1 MNLPLIVERA
11 GEPAERI
18 GLNRAGRYIPEC
30 MIARIEWM
38 PAENL
43 RLPPVLVIFGYE
55 SWLGLPDLPLS
66 DLRIPVAISGERNSI
81 RYA

>member
-1 MNLPLIVERA
+1 MNLKPIDERA

-30 MIARIEWM
+30 MIARIECV
-38 PAENL
+38 PEENL

-55 SWLGLPDLPLS
+55 SWLGLPDFPLS
-66 DLRIPVAISGERNSI
+66 GFHIPFAIPRESGTVH
-81 RYA
+81 YA